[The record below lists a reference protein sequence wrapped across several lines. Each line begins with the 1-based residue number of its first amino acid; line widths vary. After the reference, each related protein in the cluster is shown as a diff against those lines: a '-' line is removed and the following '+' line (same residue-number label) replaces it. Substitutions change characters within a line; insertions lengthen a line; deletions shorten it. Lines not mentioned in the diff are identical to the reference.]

1 MVAFDTQLIPFILT
15 FVFSFLI
22 GLELKAYKLKFHSED
37 IHSFW
42 GTTRTYTF
50 TGVIGYLFYK
60 IEPVHFSVYIVGFLG
75 LTVLYALFY
84 KSLLEKNKHSIVL
97 YLVMLIV
104 YSFGPITNLFPV
116 WMPSLIFV
124 LVIFI
129 LNAKQKLLNIKLS
142 VNIYEFETLGKMV
155 LLSAVILPLLP
166 DKALPYLGISFY
178 KIWLTVVVISAISY
192 VGYLVQRYLFPSKGL
207 FLTGI
212 IGGTYSSTATTV
224 VLSKKA
230 KILSLNHMITASI
243 LGATGMMYLRL
254 LVISFIFNQEV
265 AKMILLPLLGL
276 IFLIAFISFFYYQKG
291 RKNAQTLEVQD
302 TNPLELGTAFIFAF
316 LFILMMFVTNF
327 VISHYGSSGLKLLSS
342 IVGFSDIDPFI
353 LSLLTGKY
361 TINLAQISSAVLIAS
376 GSNNFL
382 KALYSLWF
390 GGKEKNL
397 HSAFW
402 LFIFGVI
409 AVLFGIVLF

>member
-1 MVAFDTQLIPFILT
+1 MVAFDTQLIPFVLT

-22 GLELKAYKLKFHSED
+22 GLELKAYKLKFHTEE

-60 IEPVHFSVYIVGFLG
+60 IEPLYFFVYIAGLFG
-75 LTVLYALFY
+75 LTLLYALFY

-104 YSFGPITNLFPV
+104 YSFGPIASLFPI

-129 LNAKQKLLNIKLS
+129 LNAKQKLLDIKLS

-166 DKALPYLGISFY
+166 DKTLPYLGISFY

-230 KILSLNHMITASI
+230 KILPKNHMITASI
-243 LGATGMMYLRL
+243 IGATVMMYLRL
-254 LVISFIFNQEV
+254 VVIAFIFNKEVAKTILPSLIGLILVISLV
-265 AKMILLPLLGL
+265 
-276 IFLIAFISFFYYQKG
+276 SFFYYQNGK
-291 RKNAQTLEVQD
+291 KNTQTLEIVD
-302 TNPLELGTAFIFAF
+302 SNPLELGTAFIFAF
-316 LFILMMFVTNF
+316 LFVIMMFVTSF
-327 VISHYGSSGLKLLSS
+327 VVSHYGSSGLKLLSS

-361 TINLAQISSAVLIAS
+361 TINFTEISSAVLIAS
-376 GSNNFL
+376 GSNNIL

-397 HSAFW
+397 HSALW
-402 LFIFGVI
+402 LFAFGIIAIFLGV
-409 AVLFGIVLF
+409 VLF